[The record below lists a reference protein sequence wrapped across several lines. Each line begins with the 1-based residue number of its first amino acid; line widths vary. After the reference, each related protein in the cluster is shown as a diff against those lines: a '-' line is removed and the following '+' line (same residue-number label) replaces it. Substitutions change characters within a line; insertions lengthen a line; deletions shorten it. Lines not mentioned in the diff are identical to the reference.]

1 MTLEEFKASLS
12 QKEPPRHL
20 NIVQKALWYDA
31 HGDWEK
37 AHEYAQKENDSESA
51 WIHAYLHRKEGDTMN
66 AQYWYTRAGK
76 KMPHIT
82 LQEEWE
88 DMAKVLV

>member
-1 MTLEEFKASLS
+1 MTLEDFKASLS
-12 QKEPPRHL
+12 KQEPPQHL

-37 AHEYAQKENDSESA
+37 AHEYAQKENNSKSA
-51 WIHAYLHRKEGDTMN
+51 WIHAYLHRKEGDTLN

-76 KMPHIT
+76 EMPRVT

-88 DMAKVLV
+88 DMAKILV